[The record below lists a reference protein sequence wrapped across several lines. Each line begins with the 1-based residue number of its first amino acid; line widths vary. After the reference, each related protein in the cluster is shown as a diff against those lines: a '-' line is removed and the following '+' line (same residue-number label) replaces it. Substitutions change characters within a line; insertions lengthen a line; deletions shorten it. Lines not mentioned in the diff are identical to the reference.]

1 MFVLLDMSEDFMDGH
16 VEYVGKDC
24 PRVGGWS
31 SFKMKHEMLKIN
43 S

>member
-1 MFVLLDMSEDFMDGH
+1 MFLLLDMSEDFMDGH

-24 PRVGGWS
+24 PGVGG
-31 SFKMKHEMLKIN
+31 SFKKKHEMLKIN